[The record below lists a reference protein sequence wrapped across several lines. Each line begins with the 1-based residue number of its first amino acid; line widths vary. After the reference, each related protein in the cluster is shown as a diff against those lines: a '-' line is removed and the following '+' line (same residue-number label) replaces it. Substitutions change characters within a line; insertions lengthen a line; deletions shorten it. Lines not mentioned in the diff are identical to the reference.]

1 MTYTIVP
8 IGTVAS
14 LVLAAGA
21 MSLGCVTNAAA
32 QPNRY
37 IEMGLGM
44 NAAPPLVAHGSDNDW
59 STKCDLIINPLGLE
73 TGGECDSAPPR
84 TSWTNAFGRGNGF
97 GAGMAIGYD
106 WGAVRLELEYLY
118 RSTAYDDRSD
128 TDIFDDVTLDKR
140 EQEIEQAY
148 GEIDDLRTHGA
159 FVNVYYDFGPS
170 TSSWTPYVGVGVGGE
185 RATLDYR
192 SVWKRNDD
200 PERISTFMDPLLR
213 AKVAGTTTI
222 GNARV
227 SDTTLGYQ
235 LLAGVDYRLGEQSTL
250 GIKLRWVDFDAFES
264 GETLWSQLR
273 SHESSV
279 GRTDDIRYSVTTDN
293 NGYWGLGVSLKYL
306 F

>member
-1 MTYTIVP
+1 MTSSIVP
-8 IGTVAS
+8 VAS
-14 LVLAAGA
+14 LVLVATAI
-21 MSLGCVTNAAA
+21 SLGCINRAAA
-32 QPNRY
+32 QSKRY

-73 TGGECDSAPPR
+73 TGGECDSAPPS
-84 TSWTNAFGRGNGF
+84 TSWINAFGRGNGF

-159 FVNVYYDFGPS
+159 FVNLYYDFGLS
-170 TSSWTPYVGVGVGGE
+170 TSLWTPYAGVGIGGE

-200 PERISTFMDPLLR
+200 PERIATFMDPLLR
-213 AKVAGTTTI
+213 ARVAGTTTV

-227 SDTTLGYQ
+227 SDSSLGYQ
-235 LLAGVDYRLGEQSTL
+235 LLAGVDYRLGERAML
-250 GIKLRWVDFDAFES
+250 GVKLRWVDFEAFES

-279 GRTDDIRYSVTTDN
+279 GRGEDIHYRVATDD
-293 NGYWGLGVSLKYL
+293 NGFWGLGVGLKYL